1 MGLLSKLF
9 FAVLLCMVFSV
20 SVGADDTLP
29 KPDALSDETIYLTE
43 RLSKNYDTLVIKD
56 FSADAAE
63 YSRVNDEEKAVII
76 KMLPLLK
83 ANLSLSLE
91 AELKAKN
98 IFKTIVRNDLPAG
111 SKAVILD
118 GTFSE
123 FNAGSKA
130 VKFFVGF
137 GAGKAYIKF
146 KGRLIDAVTHKE
158 LATFEDRETGYRG
171 SMTLE
176 GYESLFPHQ
185 AKGIGENLAK
195 FLEKLY

>member
-1 MGLLSKLF
+1 MKLLSMLLSMLLF
-9 FAVLLCMVFSV
+9 CAVS
-20 SVGADDTLP
+20 SGAIAGDTLP

-56 FSADAAE
+56 FSAENAE
-63 YSRVNDEEKAVII
+63 YSRVNDEEKAVITKI
-76 KMLPLLK
+76 LPLLK
-83 ANLSLSLE
+83 ANLALSLE

-98 IFKTIVRNDLPAG
+98 IFTAIVRNELPAG

-130 VKFFVGF
+130 AKFFVGF
-137 GAGKAYIKF
+137 GAGKVYIKF
-146 KGRLIDAVTHKE
+146 KGRLVDAATNKE

-176 GYESLFPHQ
+176 GFESLFPHQ

-195 FLEKLY
+195 FIGKLY